1 MKLKDKKK
9 MFKEIRLLREGD
21 ILKLHDDIMQLNI
34 SQKILLEDIKT
45 FKKLYIKNISYN
57 QKLYNDLNKKKKKG
71 YKISSFSLPSQIS
84 EKLCDFLDVP
94 SGTTVSRT
102 EITRQ
107 ITTYI
112 RNNNLQLP
120 DKRRAFKPDEKLGN
134 LLGPINAVDVDKGF
148 TYFNL
153 QKYISPHVQKL

>member
-57 QKLYNDLNKKKKKG
+57 QKLYNDLNKKKEER
-71 YKISSFSLPSQIS
+71 IQNI
-84 EKLCDFLDVP
+84 
-94 SGTTVSRT
+94 
-102 EITRQ
+102 
-107 ITTYI
+107 
-112 RNNNLQLP
+112 
-120 DKRRAFKPDEKLGN
+120 
-134 LLGPINAVDVDKGF
+134 
-148 TYFNL
+148 
-153 QKYISPHVQKL
+153 